1 MADFTKEEVL
11 ALYREYEGTAAT
23 QQAARKWKIVSTALL
38 ALAKSMDAEPVF
50 WGWRREVDG
59 HFHDAVFR
67 SREQAAD
74 EQKYH
79 HPGWVAGYTIQP
91 LYLAPPVSTPAE
103 PVAAKALEDVVEWH
117 KKEIA
122 GLEGQIERNNAYK
135 RKVGSHD
142 DSANQRCRSA
152 IHHHRWSIDA
162 VLRIRSALAEQPA
175 PVEAVAAVPA
185 DVVELVI
192 AAREAW
198 EDPEDEERHT
208 ALDRALEAFA
218 SRVPYENDPDD
229 EAAALADQSAA
240 APQPASQNGE
250 ER

>member
-11 ALYREYEGTAAT
+11 ALAEWINSKARHEQSTGGCDKLTSAAT
-23 QQAARKWKIVSTALL
+23 ALR
-38 ALAKSMDAEPVF
+38 ALAKSMDAAPVGYIGRIGLLSLEPDVGF
-50 WGWRREVDG
+50 AEISKQR
-59 HFHDAVFR
+59 DAV
-67 SREQAAD
+67 
-74 EQKYH
+74 YH
-79 HPGWVAGYTIQP
+79 TP
-91 LYLAPPVSTPAE
+91 LFVAPPASAPAE
-103 PVAAKALEDVVEWH
+103 PVAGGALEDVVEWH

-122 GLEGQIERNNAYK
+122 DLEGQIERNNAYK

-142 DSANQRCRSA
+142 DSANERCRSA

-175 PVEAVAAVPA
+175 PVEAVVAVPA